1 MLKKAD
7 YFNEIDYMKGIAIIL
22 VFIGHAATPSFLP
35 RPDVYEFIVQFIYMF
50 HMPVFF
56 FISGFLS
63 LKLLDMNLKTQY
75 LPFIRKKLYRL
86 GLPFLTISIITNAL
100 IIILKQVTNSPVGIK
115 GLLDMIKVI
124 FLYPENGI
132 MGALWFLYT
141 LLFINILAPLILKLP
156 IKFTLVI
163 AIILNIFFPNN
174 ISFLALNR
182 VAFFLVF
189 FLLGIIFR
197 KFYSEAKALF
207 EKNYFLI
214 ISILIIGITTYIYT
228 SNFSINPY
236 LLNLL
241 IFISG
246 FFGIILVYN
255 LAKKIKSSN
264 NMLKLIGQH
273 SIDIYIFSW
282 FFQIASMILI
292 STILKIENYSIFF
305 ANNLIIGSL
314 CLPFSIY
321 VIRRFKLFRVL
332 FLGNVSELKIK
343 NTALRID
350 ENTIN
355 VD

>member
-1 MLKKAD
+1 MLKNTD

-35 RPDVYEFIVQFIYMF
+35 RPYVYEFIVQFIYMF

-75 LPFIRKKLYRL
+75 LPFIKKKIYRL

-100 IIILKQVTNSPVGIK
+100 IIILKQITNSPVGIK
-115 GLLDMIKVI
+115 ELLEMIKVI

-141 LLFINILAPLILKLP
+141 LLIISILAPLILKIP

-163 AIILNIFFPNN
+163 AIILNIFFPKS

-197 KFYSEAKALF
+197 RFYSESKALL
-207 EKNYFLI
+207 EKGYFLI
-214 ISILIIGITTYIYT
+214 ISLFIIGITTYIYT
-228 SNFSINPY
+228 GNFAINPY

-241 IFISG
+241 ILISG

-255 LAKKIKSSN
+255 LAKKINSSN
-264 NMLKLIGQH
+264 KMLKLFGQH

-305 ANNLIIGSL
+305 VSNLIIGSL

-321 VIRRFKLFRVL
+321 VIRKFKLFRVI
-332 FLGNVSELKIK
+332 FLGAATELHIINEELSVK
-343 NTALRID
+343 
-350 ENTIN
+350 EN
-355 VD
+355 DYDMS

>member
-1 MLKKAD
+1 MLKNPD

-35 RPDVYEFIVQFIYMF
+35 RPDIYEFIVQFIYMF

-63 LKLLDMNLKTQY
+63 LKLLNMNLKTQY
-75 LPFIRKKLYRL
+75 LPFIRKKIYRL

-100 IIILKQVTNSPVGIK
+100 IVILKEITNSPGGIK
-115 GLLDMIKVI
+115 ELIDMIKVI

-141 LLFINILAPLILKLP
+141 LLFINILAPFILKIP
-156 IKFTLVI
+156 IKCTLVI
-163 AIILNIFFPNN
+163 AIMLNIFFPNS

-197 KFYSEAKALF
+197 KLYSESKVFF
-207 EKNYFLI
+207 EKSYFLI

-255 LAKKIKSSN
+255 LARKINSSN
-264 NMLKLIGQH
+264 RILKIIGQH
-273 SIDIYIFSW
+273 SLDIYIFSW

-305 ANNLIIGSL
+305 VSNLIIGSL

-332 FLGNVSELKIK
+332 FLGNVEELKIK
-343 NTALRID
+343 NEKLIID
-350 ENTIN
+350 ENTADIT
-355 VD
+355 

>member
-1 MLKKAD
+1 MLKNAD
-7 YFNEIDYMKGIAIIL
+7 YFNEVDYMKGIAIIL

-35 RPDVYEFIVQFIYMF
+35 RPDIYEFIVQFIYMF

-56 FISGFLS
+56 FVSGFLS

-100 IIILKQVTNSPVGIK
+100 IIILKQITNSPVGIK
-115 GLLDMIKVI
+115 GLADMIKVI

-141 LLFINILAPLILKLP
+141 LLFISILAPLILKIP
-156 IKFTLVI
+156 IKFTLAI
-163 AIILNIFFPNN
+163 AIMLNIFFPNN

-182 VAFFLVF
+182 VTFFLVF

-197 KFYSEAKALF
+197 KFYSKSKILF
-207 EKNYFLI
+207 EKRYFIFISLLI
-214 ISILIIGITTYIYT
+214 ISITTYIYT
-228 SNFSINPY
+228 SNFPINNY
-236 LLNLL
+236 FLNSL

-255 LAKKIKSSN
+255 LATKVNSSN
-264 NMLKLIGQH
+264 NMLKFIGQR

-305 ANNLIIGSL
+305 VSNLIIGSL
-314 CLPFSIY
+314 CLPFSNY
-321 VIRRFKLFRVL
+321 VIRRFKLFRVI
-332 FLGNVSELKIK
+332 FLGNVAELKVK
-343 NTALRID
+343 DEDFKVD
-350 ENTIN
+350 ENTLNIL
-355 VD
+355 

>member
-1 MLKKAD
+1 MLKNTD

-63 LKLLDMNLKTQY
+63 LKLLNMNLKTQY
-75 LPFIRKKLYRL
+75 LSFIKNKFYRL
-86 GLPFLTISIITNAL
+86 GLPFLTISIITNTL
-100 IIILKQVTNSPVGIK
+100 IIILKKLTNSPIGIK
-115 GLLDMIKVI
+115 ELVDVIKII

-141 LLFINILAPLILKLP
+141 LLFISILAPLILKLP
-156 IKFTLVI
+156 LKFTL
-163 AIILNIFFPNN
+163 IISIMLNIFFPNS
-174 ISFLALNR
+174 ISFLTLNR

-197 KFYSEAKALF
+197 KLYSESKELF

-214 ISILIIGITTYIYT
+214 ISLFIISITTYTYS
-228 SNFSINPY
+228 SNFLINPY
-236 LLNLL
+236 LLNSL
-241 IFISG
+241 ILISG

-255 LAKKIKSSN
+255 LAKKIKLLN
-264 NMLKLIGQH
+264 KILKLIGQH

-292 STILKIENYSIFF
+292 SAILKIENYSIFF
-305 ANNLIIGSL
+305 VSNLIIGSL

-343 NTALRID
+343 MT
-350 ENTIN
+350 
-355 VD
+355 

>member
-1 MLKKAD
+1 MLKNTD

-35 RPDVYEFIVQFIYMF
+35 RPYVYEFIVQFIYMF

-63 LKLLDMNLKTQY
+63 LKLLNINLKTQY
-75 LPFIRKKLYRL
+75 LPFIKKKIYRL

-100 IIILKQVTNSPVGIK
+100 IIILKELTNSPVGIK
-115 GLLDMIKVI
+115 GIAEMIKVI
-124 FLYPENGI
+124 LLYPENGI

-156 IKFTLVI
+156 IKFTLI
-163 AIILNIFFPNN
+163 ISIILNIFFPKS

-197 KFYSEAKALF
+197 KFYSQLKALF
-207 EKNYFLI
+207 EKSYFLI
-214 ISILIIGITTYIYT
+214 ISLFIIGITTYIYT
-228 SNFSINPY
+228 GNIAINNY

-241 IFISG
+241 IFASG

-255 LAKKIKSSN
+255 LAKQINSSN
-264 NMLKLIGQH
+264 NMLKIIGQH

-305 ANNLIIGSL
+305 ISNLIIGSL

-332 FLGNVSELKIK
+332 FLGDGFRTK
-343 NTALRID
+343 NKNDVIRID
-350 ENTIN
+350 ENTPN
-355 VD
+355 MS

>member
-1 MLKKAD
+1 MLKNTY

-22 VFIGHAATPSFLP
+22 VFIGHAATASFLP
-35 RPDVYEFIVQFIYMF
+35 RPDIYEFIVQFIYMF

-75 LPFIRKKLYRL
+75 LPFTIKKIYRL

-100 IIILKQVTNSPVGIK
+100 IIILKEITNSPVRVK
-115 GLLDMIKVI
+115 ELVEMIKVT

-141 LLFINILAPLILKLP
+141 LLFISILAPLILKLP

-163 AIILNIFFPNN
+163 AIILNISFPNN

-197 KFYSEAKALF
+197 KFYSESKALL
-207 EKNYFLI
+207 EKSYFSI
-214 ISILIIGITTYIYT
+214 ISLFIISITTYIYT
-228 SNFSINPY
+228 SNFSITPY
-236 LLNLL
+236 LLNSL
-241 IFISG
+241 ILASG

-255 LAKKIKSSN
+255 LATKINSSN
-264 NMLKLIGQH
+264 RMLKIIGQH

-305 ANNLIIGSL
+305 VSNIIIGSL

-321 VIRRFKLFRVL
+321 IIRRFKLFRAL
-332 FLGNVSELKIK
+332 FLGNIDDLKIK
-343 NTALRID
+343 NEKLIID
-350 ENTIN
+350 ESTPDIA
-355 VD
+355 